1 MSIKVEILEKFASL
15 SSEKEIKSFL
25 SEIILALHEI
35 NNVSLESMVKS
46 GTMSQERSNAKQEE
60 TNALLKQI
68 VDNIYE
74 NIKINNLAKKDKEYD
89 ALKKENE
96 ILASKVD
103 RAIEMLKEKDVE
115 IEKTKKATQTAL
127 KRKLQ
132 IGRDK
137 IIAIAETS
145 TVLGEHIS
153 DEESIGILNNIRE
166 NVGLLTEEML
176 SLGLW
181 DEDET
186 KPNVSP
192 IVAKVAVPV
201 SEPAKEEITAEE
213 IPAEVTVEEM
223 PKKKTTKK
231 TTKKVATKENVEEKA
246 DSLDDVDSLDDDL
259 SAVNT
264 TDTEGTQLSLLDAG
278 EDTKQEN

>member
-1 MSIKVEILEKFASL
+1 MSIKVEILEKFALL

-25 SEIILALHEI
+25 NEIILALYEI

-74 NIKINNLAKKDKEYD
+74 NIKINNLAKKAKEYD
-89 ALKKENE
+89 TLKKENE
-96 ILASKVD
+96 TLASKVD
-103 RAIEMLKEKDVE
+103 RAIELLKEKDVE

-145 TVLGEHIS
+145 TVLGEHIN
-153 DEESIGILNNIRE
+153 DEESVGILNNIRA

-181 DEDET
+181 DYDDI
-186 KPNVSP
+186 KPDVTP
-192 IVAKVAVPV
+192 IAAKVM
-201 SEPAKEEITAEE
+201 SEPAEI
-213 IPAEVTVEEM
+213 TVEETPKEVTTKDK
-223 PKKKTTKK
+223 PKKTTTKK
-231 TTKKVATKENVEEKA
+231 TTKKVVTEKKTEEKTSSIDGA
-246 DSLDDVDSLDDDL
+246 SLGDDS
-259 SAVNT
+259 SAVNST
-264 TDTEGTQLSLLDAG
+264 VTEETQLSLLDAG
-278 EDTKQEN
+278 DDPTQEN

>member
-1 MSIKVEILEKFASL
+1 MSIKVEILEKFALL

-74 NIKINNLAKKDKEYD
+74 NIKINNLAKKAKEYD

-145 TVLGEHIS
+145 TILGEHIN
-153 DEESIGILNNIRE
+153 DEESIGILNNIRA

-176 SLGLW
+176 FLGLW
-181 DEDET
+181 DYDDI
-186 KPNVSP
+186 KPDVTP
-192 IVAKVAVPV
+192 IAAKVV
-201 SEPAKEEITAEE
+201 SEPAEI
-213 IPAEVTVEEM
+213 TVEETPKEVTTEDK
-223 PKKKTTKK
+223 PKKTTTKK
-231 TTKKVATKENVEEKA
+231 TTKKVVTEKKTEEKTLSIDGA
-246 DSLDDVDSLDDDL
+246 SLWDDS
-259 SAVNT
+259 SAVNST
-264 TDTEGTQLSLLDAG
+264 VTEETQLSLLDAG
-278 EDTKQEN
+278 DDPTQEK

>member
-1 MSIKVEILEKFASL
+1 MSIKVELLEKYASL
-15 SSEKEIKSFL
+15 SSEKDIKGFL
-25 SEIILALHEI
+25 NEVILALYEI
-35 NNVSLESMVKS
+35 NNASLESLVKN
-46 GTMSQERSNAKQEE
+46 GVMSEERLNAKQEQ
-60 TNALLKQI
+60 TNSLLKQI
-68 VDNIYE
+68 VDSIYE
-74 NIKINNLAKKDKEYD
+74 NIKINNLAKKAKETET
-89 ALKKENE
+89 LKKENE
-96 ILASKVD
+96 TLSGKVD
-103 RAIEMLKEKDVE
+103 RAIEMLKEKDIE
-115 IEKTKKATQTAL
+115 IDKTKKATQNSL
-127 KRKLQ
+127 KKKLQ

-145 TVLGEHIS
+145 TVLGEHIN

-192 IVAKVAVPV
+192 IVAKIEVPV
-201 SEPAKEEITAEE
+201 SKPAKEEITAEE
-213 IPAEVTVEEM
+213 IPAEVIVEEK

-231 TTKKVATKENVEEKA
+231 TTKMAVIEEKVEEKA

-259 SAVNT
+259 SAINT
-264 TDTEGTQLSLLDAG
+264 TETEETQLSLLDAG